1 VAAAPPRRRAGADHR
16 VEHRVCA
23 DLGWVFVDE
32 SGAREMCWSTKLVLV
47 MEAGG
52 FDVQS

>member
-1 VAAAPPRRRAGADHR
+1 LVLVDEVGAD
-16 VEHRVCA
+16 
-23 DLGWVFVDE
+23 
-32 SGAREMCWSTKLVLV
+32 EMCWSTSLVLV